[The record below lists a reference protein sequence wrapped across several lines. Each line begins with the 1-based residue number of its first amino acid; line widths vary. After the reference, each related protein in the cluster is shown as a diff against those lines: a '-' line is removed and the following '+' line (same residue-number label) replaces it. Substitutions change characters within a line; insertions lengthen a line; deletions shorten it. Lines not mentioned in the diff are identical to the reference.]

1 MMVPSKQESTLE
13 NNLGMGVF
21 FILFFWSL
29 LDEFLKILDIS
40 LHFLYKTKN
49 PHSSLAQSMEKT
61 AFRKPGLCQIHHYLY
76 THGSPLAVK
85 SCKNQKFRK
94 KTYPIVHKNLVLSTI
109 FPVKSEM
116 KSWNTLSVSFNL
128 SNVFGIST
136 EVSLVVTLIANK
148 NKGV

>member
-1 MMVPSKQESTLE
+1 MDYGLLKLYFWNIVHSPFIVYAALMMVPSIQESTLE

-29 LDEFLKILDIS
+29 LDEFLKILVIS
-40 LHFLYKTKN
+40 LHFFYKTKN
-49 PHSSLAQSMEKT
+49 PHSSLTQSMEKT

-94 KTYPIVHKNLVLSTI
+94 KTYLIVHKNLVLPNF
-109 FPVKSEM
+109 FP
-116 KSWNTLSVSFNL
+116 WNEIWKHIKCEF
-128 SNVFGIST
+128 
-136 EVSLVVTLIANK
+136 
-148 NKGV
+148 